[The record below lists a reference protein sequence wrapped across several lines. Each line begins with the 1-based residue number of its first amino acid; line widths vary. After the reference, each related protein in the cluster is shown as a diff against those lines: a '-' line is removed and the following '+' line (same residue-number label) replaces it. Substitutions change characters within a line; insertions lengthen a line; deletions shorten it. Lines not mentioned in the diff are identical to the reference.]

1 MVSKQSLLCVG
12 SFAINDV
19 VHANGDTEMNVP
31 AGNALYSTLGGLHTA
46 PGVSVAAMVGQD
58 WKNSALSSLEAM
70 GADCSLVRPHDGS
83 SLRAWVVYEN
93 SCDRRYLLR
102 SPEIISLTPNPLAP
116 PPRKEEATM
125 FESVARELH
134 SINCPRPNDIERLLS
149 QFSGIHICPMPLDIV
164 RQWVRSI
171 RRTSDALISLDPPPI
186 SSDVHKLE
194 EVLAEVDIFI
204 PSEAEANTMYPHLSP
219 EAFLLKMRDMGI
231 PQCVLK
237 LGEQGCIGFTDRTS
251 DILRV
256 PAYTDGE
263 TVDTTGAGDVFCG
276 AFLGCYLKRKEL
288 REAMCKASAV
298 ASMYTESFD
307 PFAAQQYSSSEL
319 AHRFATVSEA
329 L

>member
-31 AGNALYSTLGGLHTA
+31 AGNALYSALGGLHSL
-46 PGVSVAAMVGQD
+46 PDVSVAAMIGKD
-58 WKNSALSSLEAM
+58 WKNTAISSLEAM
-70 GADCSLVRPHDGS
+70 GVDCSLIRPHDSS

-116 PPRKEEATM
+116 PARKDVATTFEA
-125 FESVARELH
+125 VARKLH
-134 SINCPRPNDIERLLS
+134 SINCPRPDDIEDSLA
-149 QFSGIHICPMPLDIV
+149 QFSGVHICPMPLDIV
-164 RQWVRSI
+164 SQWVRAI

-186 SSDVHKLE
+186 GSDIHKLE
-194 EVLAEVDIFI
+194 EILAEVDIFI
-204 PSEAEANTMYPHLSP
+204 PSEAEANTMYPNLSP

-237 LGEQGCIGFTDRTS
+237 LGEQGCIGFTNQTPE
-251 DILRV
+251 ILRV
-256 PAYTDGE
+256 SAYTHSE
-263 TVDTTGAGDVFCG
+263 AVDTTGAGDVFCG
-276 AFLGCYLKRKEL
+276 AFLGSYLKEKEL

-298 ASMYTESFD
+298 ASIYTESFD
-307 PFAAQQYSSSEL
+307 PFAAQQYASSEL
-319 AHRFATVSEA
+319 THRVATISET